1 MQERLSLYWQ
11 FVVVSLKSQMQYR
24 ASFLFSALGQFLAT
38 GIEIVG
44 VWALFERFG
53 SLTQWT
59 LPQVALFY
67 GIVHCSFAIADA
79 LSSGFDQ
86 FSIHVKTGDF
96 DRLLLRPRGTVLQ
109 LMGQELALRRIGR
122 LAQGLMVL
130 VWAIWVLDVRWG
142 WLQVSLLGFSMLG
155 GVCLFF
161 GLIVIQA
168 TVAFWTIETLE
179 LMNTMTYGGVETAQY
194 PMAIYQPALRRFFTL
209 VVPLACVTYF
219 PIVALLG
226 IEDPLGTS
234 RTFQQVAPLAGV
246 FFLWGSL
253 QLWKYGVKHYTSTG
267 S

>member
-1 MQERLSLYWQ
+1 
-11 FVVVSLKSQMQYR
+11 
-24 ASFLFSALGQFLAT
+24 
-38 GIEIVG
+38 
-44 VWALFERFG
+44 
-53 SLTQWT
+53 
-59 LPQVALFY
+59 
-67 GIVHCSFAIADA
+67 VHCSFAIADA

-122 LAQGLMVL
+122 LAQGLTVL
-130 VWAIWVLDVRWG
+130 VWALWMLDVRWG
-142 WLQVSLLGFSMLG
+142 WLQISLLGLILLG

-168 TVAFWTIETLE
+168 TIAFWTTETLE

-194 PMAIYQPALRRFFTL
+194 PMVIYQPALRRFFTL
-209 VVPLACVTYF
+209 VVPLACVSYF
-219 PIVALLG
+219 PLVALLG

-234 RTFQQVAPLAGV
+234 RTFQKLAPLAGV
-246 FFLWGSL
+246 LFLWGSL
-253 QLWKYGVKHYTSTG
+253 QLWKYGVRHYTSTG

>member
-1 MQERLSLYWQ
+1 MQDRLSLYWQ
-11 FVVVSLKSQMQYR
+11 FMMVSLKSQMQYR

-44 VWALFERFG
+44 IWALFERFG

-59 LPQVALFY
+59 LPQVAMFY
-67 GIVHCSFAIADA
+67 GVVHCSFAIADA

-86 FSIHVKTGDF
+86 FSMHVKTGDF

-130 VWAIWVLDVRWG
+130 VWALWVLDVRWG
-142 WLQVSLLGFSMLG
+142 WLQIGLLGFTLLG
-155 GVCLFF
+155 SVCLFF

-168 TVAFWTIETLE
+168 TIAFWTIETLE

-234 RTFQQVAPLAGV
+234 RIWQQLAPLAGV
-246 FFLWGSL
+246 LFLWGAL